1 MERDRS
7 FLLLAIGVAGVLSV
21 LLLYPF
27 LQYVLAAVLL
37 AYVLKP
43 VHRRLERVVGARV
56 AAVSL
61 IAVSTL
67 AVLLPVALVVQVVLR
82 EARSVFAAV
91 RDLLSGATQFEEF
104 TRMNV
109 SVEALFGSAQGSG
122 STLVGSVVDVFG
134 GLSNAVIGLTVLLF
148 LLYYLLTDGTALVA
162 WIHEAI
168 PLPPSI
174 QDELHARIDRLMWAV
189 LVGNVLVAVVQGI
202 LTGIGFFVVGFP
214 SAVFWTVVTVLL
226 SLLPLIGASVVW
238 IPASVYLALTGQY
251 VPAGFLFVYGAV
263 VVSLSDNYLRPVIGG
278 REARLNPGLFV
289 VGIFGGVAA
298 LGVMGIFFGPIV
310 LGVLKALV
318 DVYVREYADTDALP
332 VGSD

>member
-1 MERDRS
+1 MDRDRL
-7 FLLLAIGVAGVLSV
+7 FLLLAIGLVGALSAF
-21 LLLYPF
+21 LLFSF

-43 VHRRLERVVGARV
+43 LHRRLEPRVGARV
-56 AAVSL
+56 AAAAL
-61 IAVSTL
+61 IVVSTL
-67 AVLLPVALVVQVVLR
+67 AVLLPVVLVVQVVLG
-82 EARSVFAAV
+82 EARTVVTAV
-91 RDLLSGATQFEEF
+91 RELLSRSTAFEELVPA
-104 TRMNV
+104 NL

-122 STLVGSVVDVFG
+122 SSLVDSVVDIFG

-148 LLYYLLTDGTALVA
+148 LLYYLLTDGTALVT
-162 WIHEAI
+162 WIRRAV
-168 PLPPSI
+168 PLPTPI

-189 LVGNVLVAVVQGI
+189 LVGNVLVALVQGV
-202 LTGIGFFVVGFP
+202 LTGIGFAIVGFP
-214 SAVFWTVVTVLL
+214 SAVFWTVVTILL

-238 IPASVYLALTGQY
+238 FPASVYLALTGQY
-251 VPAGFLFVYGAV
+251 VSAVFLFVYGAV

-298 LGVMGIFFGPIV
+298 LGFMGIFFGPII

-318 DVYVREYADTDALP
+318 EVYVREYATPPAH
-332 VGSD
+332 